1 MASKVYERPKTAL
14 QQDYSFSAV
23 DDYDSRM
30 YILPQLVDQDS
41 RDAIIAEHKSNPM
54 YKGTQPGSP
63 APMYSQTLTKL
74 IDKLRVV
81 PQTGKHTIVE
91 TKPWEEYTIGILP
104 GHRGGTVKLTEEKY
118 ATRGEAEHSIFLK
131 RLKAYLF
138 QYGIDMDEQ

>member
-1 MASKVYERPKTAL
+1 MASKVFERPKTAL
-14 QQDYSFSAV
+14 QQDYSFTAV

-41 RDAIIAEHKSNPM
+41 RDAIIAEHKANPM

-81 PQTGKHTIVE
+81 AQTGKHTIIE

-131 RLKAYLF
+131 RLKAYLV

>member
-14 QQDYSFSAV
+14 QQYYSFSAV

-81 PQTGKHTIVE
+81 PKQENTQ
-91 TKPWEEYTIGILP
+91 L
-104 GHRGGTVKLTEEKY
+104 
-118 ATRGEAEHSIFLK
+118 
-131 RLKAYLF
+131 
-138 QYGIDMDEQ
+138 

>member
-1 MASKVYERPKTAL
+1 MVSKEYEPPKTAL

-30 YILPQLVDQDS
+30 YILPHLVDQDS
-41 RDAIIAEHKSNPM
+41 RNEIIAEHKANPM

-81 PQTGKHTIVE
+81 PQSGKHTIVE

-131 RLKAYLF
+131 RLKAYLV
-138 QYGIDMDEQ
+138 QYGIETDG

>member
-81 PQTGKHTIVE
+81 AQTGKHTIVE

-131 RLKAYLF
+131 RLKAYLV